1 MQVSEKFR
9 LLSAFGL
16 VWEVRNSLELPLR
29 WGWLSRVSVGRSN
42 QSIPKEINPKF
53 IGRTNAEAED
63 SIIGHLIRGVNS
75 LEKILMLGKI
85 KGRSRRA
92 WQRMRWLNRIIDS
105 MDMNLSKLREIV
117 KDRGDWHSPVH
128 GTAKSQTWL
137 SYGTTIKSP
146 SPLLTHWCYSLS
158 VGPIYSHLMLEIL
171 QDPPCF
177 GSWLPKCYFQKSHQT
192 FAVKM

>member
-1 MQVSEKFR
+1 MLKKTLENPLDCKEIKPVSAKFP
-9 LLSAFGL
+9 LF
-16 VWEVRNSLELPLR
+16 NPKYSLEGLILKLKLQYFDNLMR
-29 WGWLSRVSVGRSN
+29 RS
-42 QSIPKEINPKF
+42 
-53 IGRTNAEAED
+53 D
-63 SIIGHLIRGVNS
+63 L

-137 SYGTTIKSP
+137 SDGTTIKSP